1 MFIAPIESVLAWIST
16 RKVINARCFVCMS
29 YILKFSLK
37 MDHFLTLCRIIGSLQ
52 LSKNGYFGRVLTSFS
67 PFLTEQI

>member
-1 MFIAPIESVLAWIST
+1 
-16 RKVINARCFVCMS
+16 MS